1 MPANPDVDFL
11 DKYQSSSEPKDKRR
25 ALDATPEPTPDDTDL
40 AEADDQFVWN
50 DNDEE
55 GRFFGGGLTH
65 EQSKLLE
72 LVDQFDQDDEQDDVG
87 SYRKKRVG
95 EINSALFYFLMIG
108 DKFDDNHGETHDLEV

>member
-11 DKYQSSSEPKDKRR
+11 DKYQSADATYNDPKGKRR
-25 ALDATPEPTPDDTDL
+25 ALDATPDEDTTTDETQI

-72 LVDQFDQDDEQDDVG
+72 LVDQFDQDEQDDEQV
-87 SYRKKRVG
+87 R
-95 EINSALFYFLMIG
+95 
-108 DKFDDNHGETHDLEV
+108 